1 MLIEQINLFPD
12 NDTLWFYQGQTVI
25 AIDFKRFWNSAK
37 SFRKSIHGKKVAL
50 HLSSPLDTARA
61 LCLLDGTAESILL
74 LPTEQN
80 SDDIANFV
88 KTTGC
93 SSLLTDNASLGNV
106 MPEDVSIV
114 TVSQL
119 EHEQHNEAPVESDE
133 MLSKLAS
140 NWIIPTSGTT
150 GVPKLVSHS
159 IQSLT
164 RSVRT
169 NRAVGREYTWGLL
182 YGLMRFAGLQVF
194 LQCLYSG
201 SSLVLL
207 KGSETT
213 DDALSQLA
221 SAGCNALSAT
231 PTMWR
236 KILMFEHHRQLKL
249 RQITLGGES
258 VDQQVLN
265 ALGAAFSGSRIVH
278 IYASTEAGVG
288 FAVTDGKEGFPD
300 SYLTS
305 PPSGVKIK
313 VDNEGFLLLKPEI
326 LNQSYIGIKEK
337 LKQDDGY
344 INTGD
349 VVKLEDGRY
358 LFLGRANGA
367 INVGGNKVQPE
378 EVEKVM
384 RSFAC
389 VKLVS
394 VYAKP
399 SPIMGDLV
407 AADVVVDNSVE
418 DKKSFRKALV
428 EHCRSQLAS
437 HKVPAVIKFTDD
449 IKLNHTG
456 KILRS

>member
-1 MLIEQINLFPD
+1 MLIEQINLFSD
-12 NDTLWFYQGQTVI
+12 NDILWHYRGQTVT
-25 AIDFKRFWNSAK
+25 AIDFKRLWHNRA
-37 SFRKSIHGKKVAL
+37 SFRKNIHGHRVAL
-50 HLSSPLDTARA
+50 HLASPLDAACA

-80 SDDIANFV
+80 SVDIANFV

-93 SSLLTDNASLGNV
+93 SFLLTDNESLGDV
-106 MPEDVSIV
+106 MPEEVSIV

-119 EHEQHNEAPVESDE
+119 EREQHNEALQESDE

-164 RSVRT
+164 RSVRK
-169 NRAVGREYTWGLL
+169 NRAVGKEYTWGLL

-194 LQCLYSG
+194 LQCLFSG

-207 KGSETT
+207 KGNETI

-221 SAGCNALSAT
+221 SVGCNALSAT

-258 VDQQVLN
+258 VDQQILN
-265 ALGAAFSGSRIVH
+265 ALGIAFPNSRIVH

-288 FAVTDGKEGFPD
+288 FAVADGEEGFPG

-305 PPSGVKIK
+305 PPGGVKIK
-313 VDNEGFLLLKPEI
+313 VDIEGFLLLKPEI

-337 LKQDDGY
+337 LQQDDGY

-384 RSFAC
+384 RSFAG

-394 VYAKP
+394 VYAKS
-399 SPIMGDLV
+399 SPIVGDLV
-407 AADVVVDNSVE
+407 AADVVVESSVE
-418 DKKSFRKALV
+418 DKKSFRKALL
-428 EHCRSQLAS
+428 EHCRSQLVS
-437 HKVPAVIKFTDD
+437 YKVPAVIKFTDD